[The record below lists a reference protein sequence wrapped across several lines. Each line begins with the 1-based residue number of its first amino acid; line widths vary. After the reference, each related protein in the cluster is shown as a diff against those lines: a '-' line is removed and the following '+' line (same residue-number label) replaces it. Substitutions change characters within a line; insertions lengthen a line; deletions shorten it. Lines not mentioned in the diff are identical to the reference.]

1 VVQRSLMEPE
11 RICPISEKVNKESRT
26 GAKTIKRQTRI
37 IESPIRAKLT
47 ATADH
52 RATSESI

>member
-1 VVQRSLMEPE
+1 MGPE

-26 GAKTIKRQTRI
+26 GAKTIKLQTRI

-52 RATSESI
+52 RAASESI